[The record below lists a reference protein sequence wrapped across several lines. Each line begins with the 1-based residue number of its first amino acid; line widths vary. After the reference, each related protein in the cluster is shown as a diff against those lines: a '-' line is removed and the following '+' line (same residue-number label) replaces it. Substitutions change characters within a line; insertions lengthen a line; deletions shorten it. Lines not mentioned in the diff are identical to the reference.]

1 MLFHFMYFCCRV
13 PSNPLWKKKRLTI
26 NNKKIYIL
34 YQIHLTTHKI
44 EESVGMDVNT
54 DTAALGSGVKTNDSI
69 TVTGKP
75 TGGIQTQNRLYQ
87 SSHLLFG
94 HKNPKPLRNMTG
106 TGAGHNLHMGSTLMG
121 KKKSPDD
128 SDVSTFSPSHRESP
142 LPLPQLRSLGQI

>member
-1 MLFHFMYFCCRV
+1 MYFCCRV

-106 TGAGHNLHMGSTLMG
+106 TGAGHNLQMGSILMG
-121 KKKSPDD
+121 KKK
-128 SDVSTFSPSHRESP
+128 
-142 LPLPQLRSLGQI
+142 LPRWFWCVHFLPIPPRKPPTPAPAEITGTDLV